1 MGICPF
7 EYRLFSA
14 RAGSRRRSSFVE
26 RRSIVDGLVFD
37 AERLAFDPRC
47 PNLLYL
53 YSPATLHLFRCTYV
67 MFLFVVVSFS
77 PFSAPERGAG
87 GGGRLLRSS
96 PPSSVF
102 WSSAFVAPFSPS
114 IIHSSALSILSLT
127 FRANLQVRNLFE
139 TRSHVPHTLLP
150 SEPTCFEP
158 SSDLSSLKP
167 YFVA

>member
-1 MGICPF
+1 VGICPF

-14 RAGSRRRSSFVE
+14 RVGSRRRSSFVE

-87 GGGRLLRSS
+87 GGGRLLRARRL
-96 PPSSVF
+96 F
-102 WSSAFVAPFSPS
+102 PS
-114 IIHSSALSILSLT
+114 IFRLLVLSICCSFQPIHHSFISTLYPFPHFPSKSSSQKPLRDTISRPPHTSSL
-127 FRANLQVRNLFE
+127 RANLF
-139 TRSHVPHTLLP
+139 
-150 SEPTCFEP
+150 
-158 SSDLSSLKP
+158 
-167 YFVA
+167 